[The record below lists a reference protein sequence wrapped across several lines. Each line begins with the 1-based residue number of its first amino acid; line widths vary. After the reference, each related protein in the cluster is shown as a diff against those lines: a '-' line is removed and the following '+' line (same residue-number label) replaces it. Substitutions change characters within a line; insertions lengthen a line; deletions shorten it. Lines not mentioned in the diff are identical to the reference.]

1 MGEGAEDLG
10 LSGPGR
16 VRTCALWHHPLRSR
30 VPTQE
35 VSSELPLLDSA
46 GVKMSELEDIIAS
59 RLEVEGCILAE
70 AVAEH
75 VLMCFC
81 SQDP

>member
-1 MGEGAEDLG
+1 
-10 LSGPGR
+10 
-16 VRTCALWHHPLRSR
+16 
-30 VPTQE
+30 
-35 VSSELPLLDSA
+35 
-46 GVKMSELEDIIAS
+46 MSELEDIIAS
-59 RLEVEGCILAE
+59 RLEVEGRILAE